1 MGHDKKLTGILS
13 VLPKDKI
20 PLDAIAA
27 EYGFSKAMVI
37 EMLDQQFK
45 KLHNG
50 VGIEN
55 FKLKYYFDLA
65 RRSKDY
71 KGVSSNR
78 IQLELLLTFEA
89 MINKK
94 PGPTQKQIND
104 HVKSINEMQMPY
116 EKRVKR
122 IRSRIERVNIKKYN
136 AWLKLALPRLPK
148 N

>member
-1 MGHDKKLTGILS
+1 MSHKKLTGILS
-13 VLPKDKI
+13 VLPKDKV

-37 EMLDQQFK
+37 DMMDQTFK

-50 VGIEN
+50 VGVEN

-65 RRSKDY
+65 RKSKDY
-71 KGVSSNR
+71 KGVSDNR

-89 MINKK
+89 MIEKK
-94 PGPTQKQIND
+94 QGPTQKQINE
-104 HVKSINEMQMPY
+104 HVKAIAKKQMPY

-122 IRSRIERVNIKKYN
+122 IRSRISRVNIKKYN
-136 AWLKLALPRLPK
+136 AWLKLALPQLPK